1 MIRSIYLLGFF
12 FLGLSALSLI
22 GYMIYGASRKYLL
35 TVMVVSLTLG
45 GLALLISVFLSN
57 FPG

>member
-1 MIRSIYLLGFF
+1 MSV
-12 FLGLSALSLI
+12 SALSLI

-35 TVMVVSLTLG
+35 TVLSISFTLG
-45 GLALLISVFLSN
+45 TLALLVSVFLTN

>member
-1 MIRSIYLLGFF
+1 MIRSLALLGTF
-12 FLGLSALSLI
+12 FLSVSALSLI

-35 TVMVVSLTLG
+35 TVLSISFTLG
-45 GLALLISVFLSN
+45 TLALLVSVFLTN